1 MKLRSIRN
9 SATLALICVGAM
21 VGCSGHGSGTGALPG
36 VSSSMTT
43 PNSISPALIKA
54 APMAS
59 TAPQPASAM
68 TSVKPDATLI
78 ALGWTQIPGSASQ
91 VSASSDG
98 SIWVLSTAPA
108 GPDKYIFHYVKGA
121 WTNISGLASKISAA
135 SNGVLY
141 AINSGGGTYKY
152 VGTTWTGLGGGA
164 SAVTASSDGA
174 SVYVLSNGGG
184 PDFPIWKNTNG
195 TWTQQAGAGTQISS
209 NWDWSTYT
217 IPGGTIAPG
226 GLYIINSVG
235 NIYYENAN
243 LTFVTFPGVASSVS
257 STTSGGLFA
266 LGYPASAS
274 GSNLFYNDLATGNW
288 TSVPGSGVSLSSN
301 GIALYAVG
309 ASGGIYKTSVTP
321 VAQATPNDA
330 LPNVDYISSKA
341 GNPHYWGASAE
352 ANAFHFPVQSGYNGD
367 GRTVAIVIDAVPST
381 SDMQAYLTLFKIV
394 RTGQI
399 MVRPVDGGGLTD
411 TTSGGEATL
420 DAETIA
426 GIAPG
431 ANVIIY
437 NIPDL
442 SNAHIVDAYNAILSD
457 GRAQVVNLSF
467 GGCEY
472 SGSKTIENPIFNAM
486 NAAGIAISAAS
497 GDTGND
503 CYFSST
509 SNPFG
514 AQSPA
519 TDPNVI
525 AVGGTNTDSVNANI
539 LTNAIWN
546 DCAGA
551 TYGQNCIS
559 GGGISTFFTT
569 PSYQTGLAGASQ
581 AGRNVPD
588 IAFPGNNA
596 IIKLGGG
603 TYLIGGTSW
612 SSPMNAAMLAEIYQY
627 CNTTS
632 IVNPVRMFY
641 DTFAAMGYSAFSDV
655 TVGNDAYIAPPSGP
669 TGDPSYTAATGFD
682 NVGGIGQPNGMAV
695 AQHICPGHV
704 LGTLAAG
711 VRAAATVAQL
721 PAEARGYDNL
731 RDLRNVRG
739 LTDLGLRAA
748 SAPTR
753 IGILLRST
761 PTLHADEATVVARLQ
776 AAGFTITQRF
786 GNGMLVD
793 AEAPASTVARYFAT
807 SFNDYAQDGHGT
819 RFSNTTALTIPASIA
834 AYVQGVIS
842 DDLVTASHGPLHL
855 TPAF

>member
-9 SATLALICVGAM
+9 SATLALICAAALA
-21 VGCSGHGSGTGALPG
+21 GCSGHGGGSSPLPG
-36 VSSSMTT
+36 TSSTMTT
-43 PNSISPALIKA
+43 PKSVSPALIKV

-68 TSVKPDATLI
+68 ASVKPDAALT
-78 ALGWTQIPGSASQ
+78 ALGWSQIPGSASQ
-91 VSASSDG
+91 VSASPDG
-98 SIWVLSTAPA
+98 SIWVLSTAPTGA
-108 GPDKYIFHYVKGA
+108 DKYIWHYVNGT
-121 WTNISGLASKISAA
+121 WTSIPGLASKIAA
-135 SNGVLY
+135 AGNGVLY
-141 AINSGGGTYKY
+141 AINSGGGTWKYK
-152 VGTTWTGLGGGA
+152 GTTWTSLGGGA
-164 SAVTASSDGA
+164 SAVTASADGL

-184 PDFPIWKNTNG
+184 PDFPIWKNTSG

-209 NWDWSTYT
+209 NWDWSTHA

-226 GLYIINSVG
+226 GFYIINSVG

-243 LTFVTFPGVASSVS
+243 LSFVTIPGSAASVS
-257 STTSGGLFA
+257 ATTSGGLFA
-266 LGYPASAS
+266 LGYPASSS
-274 GSNLFYNDLATGNW
+274 GTNLFYNDLSTGNW
-288 TSVPGSGVSLSSN
+288 SSVPGSGVSLSSN

-309 ASGGIYKTSVTP
+309 ASGAIYKTSVTP
-321 VAQATPNDA
+321 AAQPTPNGT
-330 LPNVDYISSKA
+330 LPNVDFISSSA

-352 ANAFHFPVQSGYNGD
+352 ANAFNFPVQSGYNGD
-367 GRTVAIVIDAVPST
+367 GRTVAIVIDAVPSM
-381 SDMQAYLTLFKIV
+381 SDMQAYLTLFHIT

-399 MVRPVDGGGLTD
+399 SVRPVDGGGLTD
-411 TTSGGEATL
+411 TINGGEATL
-420 DAETIA
+420 DTETIA

-437 NIPDL
+437 DIPDL
-442 SNAHIVDAYNAILSD
+442 SNTHIVDAYNAILSD

-472 SGSKTIENPIFNAM
+472 GGSKTIENPIFNAM

-546 DCAGA
+546 DCATA
-551 TYGQNCIS
+551 TEGDNCIS
-559 GGGISTFFTT
+559 GGGISAQFAT
-569 PSYQTGLAGASQ
+569 PSYQTGLAGANQ
-581 AGRNVPD
+581 TWRNVPD

-596 IIKLGGG
+596 IIKLAGG

-641 DTFAAMGYSAFSDV
+641 DTFATAGYSAFNDV
-655 TVGNDAYIAPPSGP
+655 TVGNNNYFSG
-669 TGDPSYTAATGFD
+669 TDPSYTAAVGFD

-704 LGTLAAG
+704 LGTLAGGA
-711 VRAAATVAQL
+711 RAAAAVAQL

-731 RDLRNVRG
+731 RDLRSVRG

-748 SAPTR
+748 SAPTK
-753 IGILLRST
+753 IAILLRTTS
-761 PTLHADEATVVARLQ
+761 TLHADEATVVARLQ

-786 GNGMLVD
+786 SNGMLVD

-807 SFNDYAQDGHGT
+807 SFNDYAQVGHGT
-819 RFSNTTALTIPASIA
+819 RFTNTTTLTIPASIA
-834 AYVQGVIS
+834 PYVQGIIS